1 MLPHPIRLPYVP
13 EKMPLVGVTGTDDAD
28 KLKRACTRGLT
39 KDDQGGSLA
48 TERNWLKVE

>member
-1 MLPHPIRLPYVP
+1 MLPHPIRFPYVL

-39 KDDQGGSLA
+39 KDDLGGSLA